1 MEMTRRRF
9 ASTISF
15 FARPASRSPC
25 CTVWT
30 IRRNSLIGMRAS
42 AAILAISPR
51 KFLISS
57 RCFLANSFQ
66 PFALTLD
73 TQSNP
78 TYWLAD
84 RERQY
89 ALRKKPPGKL
99 LQSAHAVDRE
109 YRVMHALRD
118 TEVPTATMYALCEDD
133 SVIGTSFFVMEYV
146 QGRIFWNVQLPELE
160 PGERDAIY
168 DELARVLAAIHSVDL
183 EATGL
188 SDYGRPDAYVARQV
202 SRWTKQ
208 YLASQT
214 DDIEQMNALIEW
226 LPANIPDDEATALV
240 HGDYRLDNLIFHPTE
255 SRALAV
261 IDWELSTLGHPLSD
275 LAYACMLYDVMLPK
289 IGGLAGVDFEQTGIP
304 TQDAFVA
311 RYCELVGRDSVPDL
325 QYYKAFSLFRL
336 AAIAQGVYK
345 RSLDGNASSTEAQ
358 MFGAA
363 VPHLA
368 TIACALP
375 PIS

>member
-1 MEMTRRRF
+1 MSPVPPENAGPVREAHRF
-9 ASTISF
+9 DE
-15 FARPASRSPC
+15 AR
-25 CTVWT
+25 
-30 IRRNSLIGMRAS
+30 
-42 AAILAISPR
+42 
-51 KFLISS
+51 
-57 RCFLANSFQ
+57 
-66 PFALTLD
+66 LD
-73 TQSNP
+73 AWMAENVQGYTGGLQVCQFKGGQSNP

-109 YRVMHALRD
+109 YRVMRALSD
-118 TEVPTATMYALCEDD
+118 TDVPSATMYALCEDD

-160 PGERDAIY
+160 PTERRAIY
-168 DELARVLAAIHSVDL
+168 EELARVLAAIHSVDL
-183 EATGL
+183 GEVGL

-202 SRWTKQ
+202 KRWTKQ

-214 DDIEQMNALIEW
+214 ADVEPMNTLIEW

-240 HGDYRLDNLIFHPTE
+240 HGDYRLDNIIFHPSE
-255 SRALAV
+255 PRALAV

-275 LAYACMLYDVMLPK
+275 LAYTCMLYDVMLPK
-289 IGGLAGVDFEQTGIP
+289 IGGLAGVDFEKSGIP
-304 TQDAFVA
+304 DEDTFVA
-311 RYCELVGRDSVPDL
+311 RYCELVSRDSVPDL
-325 QYYKAFSLFRL
+325 SYYKAFSVFRL

-345 RSLDGNASSTEAQ
+345 RSLDGNASSTEAA

-368 TIACALP
+368 GIGCGLAE
-375 PIS
+375 IG

>member
-1 MEMTRRRF
+1 MPLAPPRNTGAVREAHRF
-9 ASTISF
+9 DE
-15 FARPASRSPC
+15 SR
-25 CTVWT
+25 
-30 IRRNSLIGMRAS
+30 
-42 AAILAISPR
+42 
-51 KFLISS
+51 
-57 RCFLANSFQ
+57 
-66 PFALTLD
+66 LD
-73 TQSNP
+73 AWMDENVDGYNGELQVCQFKGGQSNP

-89 ALRKKPPGKL
+89 ALRKKPPGEL

-109 YRVMHALRD
+109 FRVMRALAD
-118 TEVPTATMYALCEDD
+118 SDVPSAKMYALCEDD

-160 PGERDAIY
+160 PTERRAIY
-168 DELARVLAAIHSVDL
+168 EELARVLSAIHRVDL
-183 EATGL
+183 DASGL

-202 SRWTKQ
+202 KRWTKQ

-214 DDIEQMNALIEW
+214 SDIAAMNTLIEW

-240 HGDYRLDNLIFHPTE
+240 HGDYRLDNIIFHPTE
-255 SRALAV
+255 PRALAV

-275 LAYACMLYDVMLPK
+275 LAYTCMLYDVMLPK
-289 IGGLAGVDFEQTGIP
+289 IGGLAGVDFEKTGIP
-304 TQDAFVA
+304 AEDAFVS
-311 RYCELVGRDSVPDL
+311 RYCDLVGRDGVPDL
-325 QYYKAFSLFRL
+325 NYYKAFSIFRL

-345 RSLDGNASSTEAQ
+345 RSLDGNASSTDAA

-368 TIACALP
+368 GIGCGLAG
-375 PIS
+375 IG

>member
-1 MEMTRRRF
+1 MGENVEGYTGGLQVCQF
-9 ASTISF
+9 K
-15 FARPASRSPC
+15 
-25 CTVWT
+25 
-30 IRRNSLIGMRAS
+30 GG
-42 AAILAISPR
+42 
-51 KFLISS
+51 
-57 RCFLANSFQ
+57 
-66 PFALTLD
+66 
-73 TQSNP
+73 QSNP

-109 YRVMHALRD
+109 YRVMRALSD
-118 TEVPTATMYALCEDD
+118 TDVPSATMYALCEDD

-160 PGERDAIY
+160 PSERRAIY
-168 DELARVLAAIHSVDL
+168 EELARVLAAIHSVDL
-183 EATGL
+183 GAVGL

-202 SRWTKQ
+202 KRWTKQ

-214 DDIEQMNALIEW
+214 ADVEPMNTLIEW

-240 HGDYRLDNLIFHPTE
+240 HGDYRLDNIIFHPSE
-255 SRALAV
+255 PRALAV

-275 LAYACMLYDVMLPK
+275 LAYTCMLYDVMLPK
-289 IGGLAGVDFEQTGIP
+289 IGGLAGVDFERSGIP
-304 TQDAFVA
+304 DEDAFVA
-311 RYCELVGRDSVPDL
+311 RYCELVGRDGVPDL
-325 QYYKAFSLFRL
+325 SYYKAFSVFRL

-345 RSLDGNASSTEAQ
+345 RSLDGNASSTEAA

-368 TIACALP
+368 GIGCGLAG
-375 PIS
+375 IG

>member
-1 MEMTRRRF
+1 MAENVKGYTGGLQVCQF
-9 ASTISF
+9 K
-15 FARPASRSPC
+15 
-25 CTVWT
+25 
-30 IRRNSLIGMRAS
+30 GG
-42 AAILAISPR
+42 
-51 KFLISS
+51 
-57 RCFLANSFQ
+57 
-66 PFALTLD
+66 
-73 TQSNP
+73 QSNP

-89 ALRKKPPGKL
+89 ALRKKPPGEL

-109 YRVMHALRD
+109 YRVMRALGGTD
-118 TEVPTATMYALCEDD
+118 VPSATMYALCEDE

-160 PGERDAIY
+160 PSARRAIY
-168 DELARVLAAIHSVDL
+168 EELARVLAAIHSVDL
-183 EATGL
+183 GAVGL

-202 SRWTKQ
+202 KRWTKQ

-214 DDIEQMNALIEW
+214 ADVEAMNALIEW

-240 HGDYRLDNLIFHPTE
+240 HGDYRLDNIIFHPSE
-255 SRALAV
+255 PRALAV

-275 LAYACMLYDVMLPK
+275 LAYTCMLYDVTLPK
-289 IGGLAGVDFEQTGIP
+289 IGGLAAVDFEKSGIP
-304 TQDAFVA
+304 DETAFVA
-311 RYCELVGRDSVPDL
+311 RYCELVGRSGVPDL
-325 QYYKAFSLFRL
+325 SYYKAFSVFRL

-345 RSLDGNASSTEAQ
+345 RSLDGNASSTEAA

-368 TIACALP
+368 GIGCGLAG
-375 PIS
+375 IG

>member
-1 MEMTRRRF
+1 MAENVEGYTGGIQVCQF
-9 ASTISF
+9 K
-15 FARPASRSPC
+15 
-25 CTVWT
+25 
-30 IRRNSLIGMRAS
+30 GG
-42 AAILAISPR
+42 
-51 KFLISS
+51 
-57 RCFLANSFQ
+57 
-66 PFALTLD
+66 
-73 TQSNP
+73 QSNP

-109 YRVMHALRD
+109 YRVMRALCD
-118 TEVPTATMYALCEDD
+118 TDVPSATMYALCEDD

-146 QGRIFWNVQLPELE
+146 PGRIFWNVQLPELG
-160 PGERDAIY
+160 PSERRAIY
-168 DELARVLAAIHSVDL
+168 EELARVLAAIHSVDL
-183 EATGL
+183 GAVGL

-202 SRWTKQ
+202 KRWTKQ

-214 DDIEQMNALIEW
+214 ADVAPMNTLIDW

-240 HGDYRLDNLIFHPTE
+240 HGDYRLDNIIFHPSE
-255 SRALAV
+255 PRALAV

-275 LAYACMLYDVMLPK
+275 LAYTCMLYDVMLPK
-289 IGGLAGVDFEQTGIP
+289 IGGLAGVDFEKSGIP
-304 TQDAFVA
+304 DEDAFVA
-311 RYCELVGRDSVPDL
+311 RYCALVGRDGVPDL
-325 QYYKAFSLFRL
+325 SYYKAFSVFRL

-345 RSLDGNASSTEAQ
+345 RSLDGNASSTEAA

-368 TIACALP
+368 GIGCGLAE
-375 PIS
+375 IG